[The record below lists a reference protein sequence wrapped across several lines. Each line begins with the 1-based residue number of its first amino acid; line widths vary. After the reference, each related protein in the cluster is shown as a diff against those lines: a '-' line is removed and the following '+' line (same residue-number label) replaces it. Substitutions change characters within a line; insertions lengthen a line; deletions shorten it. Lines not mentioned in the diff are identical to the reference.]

1 MGAVLQGH
9 DAGYVGDVEEW
20 SGNVNVSAI
29 LQHGIKPADLDLLQI
44 AQAAGGGGEAEM
56 SELRAGEVGVGE
68 IAGQGSRLQAVNR
81 IAQRLV
87 DGVPGYVDLVPGAV
101 LEVAEGD
108 LARQPGLLK
117 RGVGLDEIGM
127 VASDVTKGGVLVG
140 VKLDREAVADPCG
153 ANASTAHAKRAAAEA
168 IVVEHEG
175 HAVGSRAVT
184 AEVDQIGRASCRERG
199 KISVGA

>member
-1 MGAVLQGH
+1 MEEFCANGH
-9 DAGYVGDVEEW
+9 
-20 SGNVNVSAI
+20 VSAI
-29 LQHGIKPADLDLLQI
+29 LQHGIKPADLDLLQL
-44 AQAAGGGGEAEM
+44 AKAAGGGGEAER
-56 SELRAGEVGVGE
+56 SERRAGEVGVGE
-68 IAGQGSRLQAVNR
+68 IAGQGPRLQAVNR

-87 DGVPGYVDLVPGAV
+87 DGVPRHVDLVPGAV
-101 LEVAEGD
+101 LEVTEGD

-117 RGVGLDEIGM
+117 GGVGLDEIGM
-127 VASDVTKGGVLVG
+127 VTSDVTKGGVLVG
-140 VKLDREAVADPCG
+140 VKLDREAVTDPCR
-153 ANASTAHAKRAAAEA
+153 ANASTAHAKRIAAEA

>member
-127 VASDVTKGGVLVG
+127 VASDVTKVG
-140 VKLDREAVADPCG
+140 SLQVCNSVTEQVRMPCP
-153 ANASTAHAKRAAAEA
+153 ACERTTHAKR
-168 IVVEHEG
+168 
-175 HAVGSRAVT
+175 RA
-184 AEVDQIGRASCRERG
+184 
-199 KISVGA
+199 